1 MLGALEWRNDPRSS
15 WVLQYLLSEAVS
27 DSVAPFDDATHEL
40 NLGWKG
46 ELGDGYVLELGL
58 LENAF
63 VVDNSP
69 DVGFHFGLSKR
80 F

>member
-1 MLGALEWRNDPRSS
+1 MERS
-15 WVLQYLLSEAVS
+15 VGKTRAVFGSS
-27 DSVAPFDDATHEL
+27 DNTNYVNSPFDEATHEL
-40 NLGWKG
+40 ILGWKG
-46 ELGDGYVLELGL
+46 EFGDGYVLELGL

-69 DVGFHFGLSKR
+69 DVGFHLGLSKR